1 LSTDDPIDDP
11 YAYWKRNF
19 LLLILDSTVFMTAVS
34 LSDVSI
40 LSVFLVKATGSTFL
54 AGVFQMVRV
63 TVFFIP
69 QLLSI
74 NVGGKPYKKR
84 IFVKWTMVGRCCLLI
99 AVLATFLARD
109 LHLIVLSF
117 FLSFA
122 LFPLFD
128 GFTVVPWLE
137 YVVKSIPPPKR
148 GTFFGLSQGLGAAG
162 MIASGF
168 LITLILNAPHLI
180 FPQNYGT
187 LVLVEAILMLTGVG
201 FLLYLREAPDAATTD
216 DTRLLDLLKGIPRI
230 IREDEMVRRLIL
242 IQLLFSCYSVS
253 TPFYALF
260 AVTQLGVN
268 EGQVGFFIVYQ
279 MAGRLVA
286 SFPWA
291 HLCNKGHNKQLLQST
306 GLLMLASLLL
316 ALVAGASY
324 AADAPGA
331 SLLIPLMFFLYGA
344 AFSGMFLAVNNYVLG
359 ISDRQ
364 QRPILLGTMNALYVV
379 TSILPVLGGIII
391 AYLPYELLFVTSIV
405 PVVGSLLLAS
415 RLRQT
420 LD

>member
-1 LSTDDPIDDP
+1 LSPDDPADES
-11 YAYWKRNF
+11 YAHWRRTF

-63 TVFFIP
+63 TVFFLP

-84 IFVKWTMVGRCCLLI
+84 IFMKWTTLGRCCLLI
-99 AVLATFLARD
+99 AVLTTFLTHD
-109 LHLIVLSF
+109 LPLIVLAF

-168 LITLILNAPHLI
+168 LIALILNTPHLV
-180 FPQNYGT
+180 FPQNYGM

-201 FLLYLREAPDAATTD
+201 FLLYLHETPDETSTD
-216 DTRLLDLLKGIPRI
+216 DTRLLDLLKAIPRI
-230 IREDEMVRRLIL
+230 IRADTMIRRLIL

-260 AVTQLGVN
+260 AVTKLSVN

-286 SFPWA
+286 SVPWA
-291 HLCNKGHNKQLLQST
+291 YLCNKAHNKQLLQST
-306 GLLMLASLLL
+306 SLLMLISLIL
-316 ALVAGASY
+316 ALIAGASHTV
-324 AADAPGA
+324 DTPGT
-331 SLLIPLMFFLYGA
+331 SLLIPIMFFLYGA
-344 AFSGMFLAVNNYVLG
+344 AFNGMFLGINNYVLG
-359 ISDRQ
+359 VSDRQ

-391 AYLPYELLFVTSIV
+391 ESLPYDLLFITSII
-405 PVVGSLLLAS
+405 PVTASFLLTS

-420 LD
+420 LT

>member
-1 LSTDDPIDDP
+1 LSTDDAVDDP
-11 YAYWKRNF
+11 YAYWRRNF
-19 LLLILDSTVFMTAVS
+19 LLLTLDSTVFMTAVS

-63 TVFFIP
+63 TVFFLP

-84 IFVKWTMVGRCCLLI
+84 IFVKWTMLGRCCLLI

-168 LITLILNAPHLI
+168 LITLILNAPHLV

-216 DTRLLDLLKGIPRI
+216 DTRLLDLLKAIPRI

-242 IQLLFSCYSVS
+242 IQLFFSCYSVS

-316 ALVAGASY
+316 ALVAGESH

-344 AFSGMFLAVNNYVLG
+344 AFSGMFLAINNYVLG

-405 PVVGSLLLAS
+405 PVAGSLLLTS

>member
-1 LSTDDPIDDP
+1 MSTDDNVDEP
-11 YAYWKRNF
+11 YTYWRRNF
-19 LLLILDSTVFMTAVS
+19 LLLILDSTFFMTAVS

-54 AGVFQMVRV
+54 AGMFQMVRV
-63 TVFFIP
+63 AVFFLP

-84 IFVKWTMVGRCCLLI
+84 VFVKWTTLGRCCLLI

-137 YVVKSIPPPKR
+137 YIVKSIPPTKR
-148 GTFFGLSQGLGAAG
+148 GTFFGLSQGLGAVG

-168 LITLILNAPHLI
+168 LITLILNIPHVV
-180 FPQNYGT
+180 FPQNYGM

-201 FLLYLREAPDAATTD
+201 FLFYLRETPDAAATD
-216 DTRLLDLLKGIPRI
+216 DTRLLDLLKAIPRI
-230 IREDEMVRRLIL
+230 IRADEMIRRLIL

-253 TPFYALF
+253 TPFYALY

-291 HLCNKGHNKQLLQST
+291 HLCNKAQNEKLLQYTS
-306 GLLMLASLLL
+306 LLMLTSLLL
-316 ALVAGASY
+316 ALAAGASHT
-324 AADAPGA
+324 ANAQVTT
-331 SLLIPLMFFLYGA
+331 LLIPLMFFLYGA
-344 AFSGMFLAVNNYVLG
+344 AFNGVFLAINNYVLG
-359 ISDRQ
+359 VSDHQ

-391 AYLPYELLFVTSIV
+391 EYLPYELLFVASIL
-405 PVVGSLLLAS
+405 PVASSFILTS

-420 LD
+420 LA